1 MLSRV
6 AENIYWMAR
15 YIERAENTARLIMVN
30 TNLLLDLPK
39 NVQLGWQPIIEIL
52 GADKH
57 YLEQN
62 SDFDERQVLKYLI
75 SDPDSTNSILN
86 SLRQARENAR
96 TIRDIVPRE
105 TWERIND
112 LYLYA
117 RSSALSGYSK
127 KGRFDYMQRI
137 VLGAQTITGLLAGTM
152 LHDMGYDF
160 LKMGRN
166 LERADMTT
174 RIIDVR
180 SGDLLP
186 EHEALTPF
194 ENIQW
199 MSVLKSLTGYQMYR
213 RTVRERVSRPYVL
226 KFLLKEKH
234 FPRSFFHALLE
245 VKFCLQNLPRN
256 EEPVALLNE
265 IGKKVLRAD
274 QAILKQDELHRFI
287 DELQLGLADLNSLIT
302 LTYFRPVP
310 TAADGR
316 EATA

>member
-6 AENIYWMAR
+6 AENTYWMAR

-39 NVQLGWQPIIEIL
+39 NSQLGWQPIIEIL
-52 GADKH
+52 GCETH
-57 YLEQN
+57 YLEN
-62 SDFDERQVLKYLI
+62 NRDYDERTVLKYLI
-75 SDPDSTNSILN
+75 SDPNSVNSIYH

-96 TIRDIVPRE
+96 TIRDIIPRE
-105 TWERIND
+105 AWECIND
-112 LYLYA
+112 LFHTA
-117 RSSALSGYSK
+117 KSKAQSGYYR
-127 KGRFDYMQRI
+127 KGRYDYLQHI
-137 VLGAQTITGLLAGTM
+137 ILGAQTITGLLAGTM

-180 SGDLLP
+180 SADLLP
-186 EHEALTPF
+186 EHEAMTPF

-213 RTVRERVSRPYVL
+213 RTMQERVSRPFVL
-226 KFLLKEKH
+226 KFLLKEKE

-245 VKFCLQNLPRN
+245 VKYCLKHLPRN
-256 EEPVALLNE
+256 EAAINLLNE
-265 IGKKVLRAD
+265 VGKKVLRAD

-287 DELQLGLADLNSLIT
+287 DELQQGLAEIHLVISQ
-302 LTYFRPVP
+302 TYYRHPR
-310 TAADGR
+310 TA
-316 EATA
+316 